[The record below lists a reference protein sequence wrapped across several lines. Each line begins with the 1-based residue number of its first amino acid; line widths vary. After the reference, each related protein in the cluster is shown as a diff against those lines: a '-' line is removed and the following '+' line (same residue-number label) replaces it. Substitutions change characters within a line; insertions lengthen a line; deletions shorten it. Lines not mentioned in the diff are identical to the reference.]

1 MSREEF
7 NSKYQSMVEE
17 NFSDF
22 CILDYT
28 GKVPREEIM
37 YKNDYTMSSIMND
50 YTVDSYM
57 YNSISKRLCRV
68 ITTDIDIR
76 HCIGDITEEN
86 ILEAKSRLE
95 SRLGGWRVPVGK
107 VGKVCMLMSWDIY
120 YEFTEKGLLSE
131 DGTEYKGIKI
141 IVDHSRTCNNY
152 KRVILYLSG
161 SIIVS
166 VSRPSELDFKSRDVQ
181 RYNNGEYVDLVKE
194 NGSVTWEVGVKQV
207 ARDLLVLK

>member
-86 ILEAKSRLE
+86 ILEAKSRLG
-95 SRLGGWRVPVGK
+95 SGRQYGWRKP
-107 VGKVCMLMSWDIY
+107 VGKVCMLMSRDVY
-120 YEFTEKGLLSE
+120 CEFEEKGLLSK
-131 DGTEYKGIKI
+131 DGREYKGIKI
-141 IVDHSRTCNNY
+141 IVDHSRTCDNY
-152 KRVILYLSG
+152 RRVILYLSG
-161 SIIVS
+161 SIMVS
-166 VSRPSELDFKSRDVQ
+166 VSKSNELFFKSTDSGFYEKGKRV
-181 RYNNGEYVDLVKE
+181 EPVE
-194 NGSVTWEVGVKQV
+194 NSRVEWKLG
-207 ARDLLVLK
+207 ARRLEDKYLYVLK